1 MNVMIRPRIGYV
13 WDSWNTT
20 YQFNYLKKKNSGTT
34 VKYSHGNIPV
44 NKFDV
49 IMPKQDIIRTEQKW
63 NFETSEPASSNRRTQ
78 QRFVNMPGTVLD
90 VTITWAEMKILK
102 EKNEMDSLCFK
113 GFLAQLDFKF
123 TQGSKN
129 QTHLTLV

>member
-1 MNVMIRPRIGYV
+1 MPSANLHYILTFRKLL
-13 WDSWNTT
+13 SS
-20 YQFNYLKKKNSGTT
+20 FF
-34 VKYSHGNIPV
+34 V
-44 NKFDV
+44 N
-49 IMPKQDIIRTEQKW
+49 QKW
-63 NFETSEPASSNRRTQ
+63 NFETSKPASSNRRTQ

>member
-1 MNVMIRPRIGYV
+1 
-13 WDSWNTT
+13 
-20 YQFNYLKKKNSGTT
+20 
-34 VKYSHGNIPV
+34 
-44 NKFDV
+44 
-49 IMPKQDIIRTEQKW
+49 
-63 NFETSEPASSNRRTQ
+63 
-78 QRFVNMPGTVLD
+78 MPGTVLD